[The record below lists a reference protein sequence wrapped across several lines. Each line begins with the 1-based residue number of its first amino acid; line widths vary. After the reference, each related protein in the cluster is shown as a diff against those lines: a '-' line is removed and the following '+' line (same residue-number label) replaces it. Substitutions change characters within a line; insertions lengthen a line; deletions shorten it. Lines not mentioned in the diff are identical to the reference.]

1 MRLKK
6 TFTREEVAALLDG
19 IDTMRDIER
28 ALRAAGYGKGV
39 AAKVASRFF
48 VRPDDDSEALS
59 APIVGDGVQ
68 ARPDDIQTQVDLARA
83 QLICDLQDDLGVNDE
98 GVEVILDLL
107 DQLYGLR
114 QAVRDMLDNM
124 IAEAKK

>member
-1 MRLKK
+1 MRKRPP
-6 TFTREEVAALLDG
+6 FAATGLD
-19 IDTMRDIER
+19 RARLQAWIE
-28 ALRAAGYGKGV
+28 AGWICP
-39 AAKVASRFF
+39 SSTPSE
-48 VRPDDDSEALS
+48 RPQLSE
-59 APIVGDGVQ
+59 
-68 ARPDDIQTQVDLARA
+68 VDLARA

-114 QAVRDMLDNM
+114 QAVKDMLDSM

>member
-1 MRLKK
+1 MRKRPSFAATGLDRARLKAWI
-6 TFTREEVAALLDG
+6 EAGWICPDSAA
-19 IDTMRDIER
+19 
-28 ALRAAGYGKGV
+28 
-39 AAKVASRFF
+39 
-48 VRPDDDSEALS
+48 SEHAQLS
-59 APIVGDGVQ
+59 EI
-68 ARPDDIQTQVDLARA
+68 DLARA

-114 QAVRDMLDNM
+114 QAVRDMLDSM

>member
-83 QLICDLQDDLGVNDE
+83 LMAAGLKPDEALGVASRFHPRPEKPDFS
-98 GVEVILDLL
+98 
-107 DQLYGLR
+107 
-114 QAVRDMLDNM
+114 RDPRIMTRPGQ
-124 IAEAKK
+124 